1 MVIFIGFVRL
11 LHGPTE
17 ADSTMSLYSTW
28 AIAHGQWACA
38 YPSNKG
44 GGIEFIA
51 PLYPLLSG
59 GLAALAHV
67 GSSVPFPSQAA
78 MGSHCANAV
87 DVMTRWSLRSNA
99 IASTVKF
106 GFLGWLFVMAGV
118 VALLR
123 AVGRGGRMW
132 EFVALV
138 LVAASPA
145 VWFPLQEY
153 FHPQDLLAM
162 GLVLA
167 SLACVVRGRWGWA
180 GVSLGLALMSQQFP
194 WLCVVP
200 LVVVAPPSR
209 RLRFATGAIAAA
221 AIVVVPFIVATAGR
235 VIGPSLLGSG
245 GSPSAFGGTL
255 VWELHL
261 HGASFIATSRLLPIF
276 ASMVVAWWAV
286 GRLGSGVLEPVPL
299 ISLITT
305 SLDLRLVFEVSLWGY
320 YLFAVTLMLIVL
332 NVVCGRI
339 RPCLVAWIAL
349 TAVAFYPS
357 TWGMETLGQEVPRWL
372 WQIVL
377 VSGALALGAGPLVR
391 AARHRAQGEPE
402 HRSALPALIE
412 S

>member
-1 MVIFIGFVRL
+1 VIFIGLVRF

-44 GGIEFIA
+44 GGIQFIA

-59 GLAALAHV
+59 GLAALTHV
-67 GSSVPFPSQAA
+67 GRSVPFPSQAA
-78 MGSHCANAV
+78 MGSHCAHAV

-99 IASTVKF
+99 IAATVKF
-106 GFLGWLFVMAGV
+106 GYLGWLFVVAGV
-118 VALLR
+118 LALLR
-123 AVGRGGRMW
+123 AAGRGGRVW

-153 FHPQDLLAM
+153 FHPQDLVAM
-162 GLVLA
+162 GLVLG
-167 SLACVVRGRWGWA
+167 SLACVLRGRWGWA
-180 GVSLGLALMSQQFP
+180 GVLLGLALMSQQFP
-194 WLCVVP
+194 WLCVAP

-209 RLRFATGAIAAA
+209 RLRFATGVLAAA
-221 AIVVVPFIVATAGR
+221 AIVVVPFIFATAGR
-235 VIGPSLLGSG
+235 VIGPALLGSG

-261 HGASFIATSRLLPIF
+261 HGASFIATSRLLPILV
-276 ASMVVAWWAV
+276 SMLVARWAV
-286 GRLGSGVLEPVPL
+286 RRLGSGVLEPVPL

-305 SLDLRLVFEVSLWGY
+305 TLAVRLVFEVSLWGY

-339 RPCLVAWIAL
+339 RPYLVAWIAL
-349 TAVAFYPS
+349 TAVAFYPP
-357 TWGMETLGQEVPRWL
+357 TWGIETLGQEVPRWL

-377 VSGALALGAGPLVR
+377 VSSALVLAAGPLVR
-391 AARHRAQGEPE
+391 AVRDRARRAPE
-402 HRSALPALIE
+402 QRSALPDLFE